1 MRTLTDCC
9 VEPNKQ
15 CPLREFFS
23 LALPAL
29 RRIDDRDSEIYC
41 CGTISMHVLRFF
53 LTRPSVPM
61 QGCAPARRRIPVLTL
76 SKQPSLRLANSLASG
91 FLDHS
96 NTTFTTLCPSLISKA
111 HPRLTFK
118 SHSAPRPPQTPAASS

>member
-61 QGCAPARRRIPVLTL
+61 QGCAPARRRIRCAHLIETALFAACQL
-76 SKQPSLRLANSLASG
+76 SRLRLPRSFQHYFHYSLPVSD
-91 FLDHS
+91 LES
-96 NTTFTTLCPSLISKA
+96 PS
-111 HPRLTFK
+111 
-118 SHSAPRPPQTPAASS
+118 QTDIQIP